1 MSYKKRSARTTKAGR
16 KREKWTDLLPR
27 YLTFISHMRPILR
40 ETRRIIA
47 DLDADLLLDPE
58 ILDKIREEEEK
69 RNIRKVRALSEFS
82 AMYRSNVYEII
93 KDFIIKYRDS
103 IPIIDIKDYI
113 IEFLYE
119 SVNALNLLRHI
130 TNPDESNLEN
140 TYLYVLVKF
149 LEEKLFPR
157 GANLSIIYNKLLK
170 ASTEF
175 YECQRHTLQP
185 HTYYREKVHN
195 PDLFEIPGISPKL
208 YQIFNNITSLFN
220 LDPNFGEYPEREGAE
235 LPMILKSEI
244 FLPYIDSIANAE
256 EESIDRLAERIGLRP
271 LNEIFLAPNNDFVE
285 ILLNHNFLNEIK
297 QQDGTIR
304 LFPQFSNE
312 TLILYYQA
320 FASQRRGFLS
330 KELINWISMNF
341 AFLIY
346 MGILKWKLSDENIF
360 YNIFKDLQT
369 NEKVLPY
376 LMKLICFPNYL
387 GLDKMK
393 IRDSVQY
400 RKEIFNFIGSTIDN
414 LKELINEI
422 AIYCEKFD
430 KERKNK

>member
-1 MSYKKRSARTTKAGR
+1 MSYKKRSTRTTKAGR
-16 KREKWTDLLPR
+16 KREKWTDILLR

-47 DLDADLLLDPE
+47 DLDADLLLDTE
-58 ILDKIREEEEK
+58 VLDKIRAEEEK

-113 IEFLYE
+113 IEFLHE
-119 SVNALNLLRHI
+119 SVDALNLLRHI

-140 TYLYVLVKF
+140 TYLFVLVKF
-149 LEEKLFPR
+149 IEDKLLPR
-157 GANLSIIYNKLLK
+157 GANLSIIYNKLLN
-170 ASTEF
+170 ASIEF

-185 HTYYREKVHN
+185 HTYYREKVDN
-195 PDLFEIPGISPKL
+195 PDLFEIPGMSPKV
-208 YQIFNNITSLFN
+208 YQIINNITSLFN
-220 LDPNFGEYPEREGAE
+220 LDPNFGEYPEKTRAE

-244 FLPYIDSIANAE
+244 FMPYIDSIANAE
-256 EESIDRLAERIGLRP
+256 EESIDTLAERIGLRP
-271 LNEIFLAPNNDFVE
+271 LNEIFLAPNHDFVE
-285 ILLNHNFLNEIK
+285 ILLSHNFLNEIK
-297 QQDGTIR
+297 QQDGIIR
-304 LFPQFSNE
+304 LFPRFSNE
-312 TLILYYQA
+312 TLILYYLA